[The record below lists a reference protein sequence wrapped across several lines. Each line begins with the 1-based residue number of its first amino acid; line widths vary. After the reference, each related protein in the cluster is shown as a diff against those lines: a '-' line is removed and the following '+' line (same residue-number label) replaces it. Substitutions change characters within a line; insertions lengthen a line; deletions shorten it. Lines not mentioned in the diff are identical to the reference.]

1 MKIFVKAKPNSKN
14 ETIEQVNPSS
24 PTLWGEKNEIR
35 FVVAVKEPPQ
45 NGKANE
51 AIAKALARHFG
62 VARSRVRLV
71 SGFSSK
77 EKLFEIS
84 GLA

>member
-1 MKIFVKAKPNSKN
+1 MKIFVKAKPSSQK
-14 ETIEQVNPSS
+14 EAVEQISPSS
-24 PTLWGEKNEIR
+24 STLWGEKNEIR
-35 FVVAVKEPPQ
+35 FVVAVKEQPK

-51 AIAKALARHFG
+51 AIAKTLARHFG

-77 EKLFEIS
+77 KKVFEIV
-84 GLA
+84 GLP